1 MDAFDPFGL
10 LPSRIFGLDII
21 EAKHRP
27 RYEMPEWL
35 VPGVVRW
42 DEKFRSETNEWA
54 REVCGMVDSL
64 PRGMAYVIGGRMAVM
79 HPADVV
85 QIANIC

>member
-1 MDAFDPFGL
+1 MDQFDPFGL
-10 LPSRIFGLDII
+10 RPMRLFDLDII
-21 EAKHRP
+21 EAKQRP

-42 DEKFRSETNEWA
+42 DPKMRDETNEWA
-54 REVCGMVDSL
+54 RSVCGMVDVI

-85 QIANIC
+85 KISNIC